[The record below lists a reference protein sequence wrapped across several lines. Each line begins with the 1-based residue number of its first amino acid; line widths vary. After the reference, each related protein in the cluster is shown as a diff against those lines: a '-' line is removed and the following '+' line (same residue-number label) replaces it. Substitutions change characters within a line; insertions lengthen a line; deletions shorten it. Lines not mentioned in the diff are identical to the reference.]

1 MLEITST
8 LENARVA
15 VTIVN
20 LKGEIDS
27 SNYRVFQDRTEE
39 FVANGARFLLL
50 NMKDLEYISSAGLR
64 VIHTL
69 FNKLRDLHKDADD
82 EELRKK
88 MSTGTYKS
96 PFIKVVNL
104 SSRVHEAFE
113 LSGFD
118 VYIEVHDDTNSAVQ
132 SF

>member
-1 MLEITST
+1 MLEITSN
-8 LENARVA
+8 LENARVP
-15 VTIVN
+15 VTVVN

-27 SNYRVFQDRTEE
+27 SNYKVFQDRTEE
-39 FVANGARFLLL
+39 FIANGARFLLL

-69 FNKLRDLHKDADD
+69 FNNLRDLHKDAND

-88 MSTGTYKS
+88 MSAGMYKS

-104 SSRVHEAFE
+104 SARVHEAFE
-113 LSGFD
+113 LSGFH
-118 VYIEVHDDTNSAVQ
+118 VYSEVHEEVTVQ
-132 SF
+132 VQPF